1 MMIFHS
7 YVTVYQSVI
16 LLIHCDSLLLQNLDL
31 DRWFHVTCWS
41 FRVSHTEE
49 CQLSSCNER
58 LLRHDFL
65 NMPIHVQVGNT
76 SSLSANED
84 ISQEVWMLNSAD
96 DKDAALVEALQLYGG
111 PGQRILVFVAM
122 KKQCDVK
129 TSSVSLCRIEKE
141 RRSWKA
147 KGALRSE

>member
-1 MMIFHS
+1 MGER
-7 YVTVYQSVI
+7 I
-16 LLIHCDSLLLQNLDL
+16 LLWIPKNWTVFMVGEELFHKNLFLL
-31 DRWFHVTCWS
+31 CPPK
-41 FRVSHTEE
+41 
-49 CQLSSCNER
+49 R

-84 ISQEVWMLNSAD
+84 ITQEVWMLNSSD

-122 KKQCDVK
+122 KKQCDVR
-129 TSSVSLCRIEKE
+129 SLAVAPLLAPVDCCGRFAPCFAP
-141 RRSWKA
+141 R
-147 KGALRSE
+147 

>member
-1 MMIFHS
+1 M
-7 YVTVYQSVI
+7 
-16 LLIHCDSLLLQNLDL
+16 
-31 DRWFHVTCWS
+31 
-41 FRVSHTEE
+41 
-49 CQLSSCNER
+49 
-58 LLRHDFL
+58 LRHDFL

-96 DKDAALVEALQLYGG
+96 DKNATLVEALQLYGG

-129 TSSVSLCRIEKE
+129 TSVKLCRIPETPE
-141 RRSWKA
+141 TILESRP
-147 KGALRSE
+147 LE